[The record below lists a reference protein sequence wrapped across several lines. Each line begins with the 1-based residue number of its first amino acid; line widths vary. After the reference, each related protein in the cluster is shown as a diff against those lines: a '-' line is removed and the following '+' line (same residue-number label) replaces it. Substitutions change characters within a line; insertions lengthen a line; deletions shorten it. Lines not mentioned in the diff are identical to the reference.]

1 MLGSWVAP
9 ATPVPSSD
17 HDIPSSPSRCTK
29 HADSLVSK
37 AVDVATPPPS
47 SPTTRDHPFSLFAE
61 ALEHAAMRRN
71 TNQAPM
77 PLGSPIKT
85 DKPLLRRHVEIQQ
98 AENVGILRTPSGD
111 VLQANH
117 THTLVIGRA
126 KVLLREAI
134 DDMSPSFMGTQ
145 PAVHVTLPSTA
156 KHVSRV
162 HALIRWVP
170 FTSTEETGPQA
181 AVGTFILR
189 IIGQNGLIVDGQR
202 RRPGQVLRLI
212 PGKTQLDFFG
222 ATMRFV
228 APKPQESLRSGPM
241 FDSKKSCA
249 KSPIKP
255 RVAKPNGLS
264 VQESDSMDDS
274 DLAEEPERVEQ
285 RTMAKRLPVLSGQEK
300 SDSDSVS
307 SLQKTQESN
316 PSKVEQQLKNPSQT
330 IPDART
336 ETPSNE
342 DKPQSETNTESASPL
357 MQSKSPKASATSS
370 EKKSSATAVLSSST
384 RNNSTATK
392 TLNHADSGKDLAA
405 EEKRCKQEKRT
416 EFSRSNS
423 ISIEHVRFLVGQ
435 LSTTYD
441 LAGLLAGAIVFH
453 RTATISTSEAVRSVL
468 SSNPGMLR
476 GETGVRASTQA
487 ATSAGVQLK
496 HGQVIQGWESGT
508 RFQTQARRAWHE
520 ALEKQ
525 LVNEPMFGMIERPG
539 KDTTGKP
546 LECWYY
552 YDKENDPD
560 VERAQNLGAFVKPM
574 RNVVRS
580 QKPIFWKKSEYSRA
594 TSGLSGGM
602 QDDLLPYSPRNHY
615 SSDPEDAERRNRAS
629 TPIKKKVKL
638 A

>member
-17 HDIPSSPSRCTK
+17 HDIPSSPSRYTK
-29 HADSLVSK
+29 HTDSLVSK
-37 AVDVATPPPS
+37 AVGVATPPPS

-61 ALEHAAMRRN
+61 ALEHAGMRRN
-71 TNQAPM
+71 TTDVPK

-85 DKPLLRRHVEIQQ
+85 DKPVMRRRVEIQQ

-145 PAVHVTLPSTA
+145 PAVHVILPSTA

-170 FTSTEETGPQA
+170 FTSTEEAGPQA

-222 ATMRFV
+222 AVMRFV
-228 APKPQESLRSGPM
+228 APKPRASTRTEPVVHSRKP
-241 FDSKKSCA
+241 CA

-255 RVAKPNGLS
+255 HVAKSVGLS
-264 VQESDSMDDS
+264 AQELGSSDDS
-274 DLAEEPERVEQ
+274 DSAQDSEQVAQHTLAE
-285 RTMAKRLPVLSGQEK
+285 RLPALSGQEK
-300 SDSDSVS
+300 SDSDCVS
-307 SLQKTQESN
+307 SLQETQESD
-316 PSKVEQQLKNPSQT
+316 PSKMDQHLTNTPRGVSK
-330 IPDART
+330 AHT
-336 ETPSNE
+336 ETSSNE
-342 DKPQSETNTESASPL
+342 HKAQNETNSESVSPL
-357 MQSKSPKASATSS
+357 MPSESAKVPISS
-370 EKKSSATAVLSSST
+370 SKKSSATAPLSLST
-384 RNNSTATK
+384 HNNSNVSK
-392 TLNHADSGKDLAA
+392 TLNHTDPGKDSATD
-405 EEKRCKQEKRT
+405 EKRCKQEKRT

-423 ISIEHVRFLVGQ
+423 ISIEHVRFLVSQ

-476 GETGVRASTQA
+476 GETGARAGTQA
-487 ATSAGVQLK
+487 AISAGVQLK
-496 HGQVIQGWESGT
+496 HGEVIQGWESST

-525 LVNEPMFGMIERPG
+525 LVNEPMFGVIERPG